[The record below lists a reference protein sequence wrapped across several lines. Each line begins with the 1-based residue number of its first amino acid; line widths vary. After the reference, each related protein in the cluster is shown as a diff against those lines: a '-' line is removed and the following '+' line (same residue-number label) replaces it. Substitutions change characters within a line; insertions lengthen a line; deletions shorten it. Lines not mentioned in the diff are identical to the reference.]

1 MYILY
6 IIYFY
11 LIKLNINKLIFYF
24 IFRFILNVPKLQ
36 RNLLELKKFFLNQLN
51 ILFPKINVYY
61 QQMPQTIKCQLAI
74 TEYGSSKYNLLYI
87 LYFNCSKIKL

>member
-11 LIKLNINKLIFYF
+11 LIRLNINKLIFYF
-24 IFRFILNVPKLQ
+24 ISRFILNVPKLQ

-51 ILFPKINVYY
+51 MLFPKINVYY

-74 TEYGSSKYNLLYI
+74 TEYGSSKYLLYI